1 MAQGLQQKSVMKILL
16 ISNDIVLIEKFR
28 NPDIVF
34 ENIFTV
40 YDKNNDLLDIMS
52 FVLDNHPSVMI
63 VDDDF
68 LKPNSARIISSIKNA
83 LPKISIIFVTS
94 DDSHTLGREISPLG
108 IQYYAIKPVDI
119 NDMKDLIASIAKIKV
134 S

>member
-119 NDMKDLIASIAKIKV
+119 NDMKDLIASIAKIK
-134 S
+134 

>member
-1 MAQGLQQKSVMKILL
+1 MKILL
-16 ISNDIVLIEKFR
+16 ISNDAVLIEKFR
-28 NPDIVF
+28 NPDVVLG
-34 ENIFTV
+34 NLFTV
-40 YDKNNDLLDIMS
+40 YDRNNDLLDIMS

-94 DDSHTLGREISPLG
+94 DDSHSLGREISPLG
-108 IQYYAIKPVDI
+108 IQFYALKPVDI
-119 NDMKDLIASIAKIKV
+119 NDMKDLIASLSKIKV
-134 S
+134 SE